1 MYNELKVDMTSE
13 TKCGKTDLQIKL
25 GPRLLLA
32 SLGVSAKEIRKLQVS
47 CGAGEPAWWFRTPA
61 ALPEDP
67 AESPALMPA
76 ASSCL

>member
-1 MYNELKVDMTSE
+1 MYNELEVDMTSE

-32 SLGVSAKEIRKLQVS
+32 VWESAKEIRKLQVS
-47 CGAGEPAWWFRTPA
+47 CGAGELAWWFRTPA

-76 ASSCL
+76 VSICL